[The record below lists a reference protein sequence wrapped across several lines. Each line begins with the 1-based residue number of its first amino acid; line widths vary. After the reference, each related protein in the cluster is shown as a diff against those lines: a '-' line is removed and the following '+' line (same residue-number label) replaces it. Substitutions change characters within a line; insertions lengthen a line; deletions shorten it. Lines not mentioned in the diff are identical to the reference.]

1 MSTPIP
7 QQCHP
12 VHPKLAFHQ
21 LSPCHMLQQPPELEP
36 AAGRREGLPH
46 LIYCRFVCCQSR
58 VQLGGA
64 WSRWGWEVQLSSAF
78 DPTERRI
85 PRAVAEDQD
94 ILPLPFLLC
103 KWKITGV
110 TGKASGHRGWG
121 SRGKF
126 HPDTS
131 QSWGMTASVVT
142 AAHHTSLS
150 EVMH

>member
-21 LSPCHMLQQPPELEP
+21 LSPCHVLQQPPELEP

-85 PRAVAEDQD
+85 PRAVAEE
-94 ILPLPFLLC
+94 PGHPSSPFPALQMEDYRSY
-103 KWKITGV
+103 WKSIWAQGLGQPREV
-110 TGKASGHRGWG
+110 SPRHQPELGYDCFSGY
-121 SRGKF
+121 SC
-126 HPDTS
+126 TS
-131 QSWGMTASVVT
+131 HFSF
-142 AAHHTSLS
+142 
-150 EVMH
+150 